1 MKRFGLIGH
10 PLTHSF
16 SAQFFSAKFHREGIS
31 ARYDLLPIQSLQDI
45 EQFVAENQLDG
56 FNVTVPHKKSIVP
69 FLNHLSDDAR
79 KVGAVN
85 CVKVTRAGWFG
96 HNTDIIGVEG
106 ALHLLLGKIKIN
118 RALILGNGG
127 SAAAVCHVLDNLGI
141 GYRIVSRKGALNYEN
156 ITHVDIQNADL
167 IVNTTPLGMY
177 PETSGFPQ
185 IPYDNISEKH
195 FALDLIYNPTET
207 VFLQKCRLQGAK
219 TQNGQLML
227 ELQAEASWQIWS
239 QD

>member
-10 PLTHSF
+10 PLSHSF
-16 SAQFFSAKFHREGIS
+16 SAQFFSDKFQREGIY

-45 EQFVAENQLDG
+45 EQLVAENQLDG
-56 FNVTVPHKKSIVP
+56 FNVTVPHKKNIVP
-69 FLNHLSDDAR
+69 FLQHLSDDAR

-85 CVKVTRAGWFG
+85 CVKVTKDGWFG
-96 HNTDIIGVEG
+96 HNTDITGFEG
-106 ALHLLLGKIKIN
+106 ALHHLLRKIKIN
-118 RALILGNGG
+118 CALVLGNGG
-127 SAAAVCHVLDNLGI
+127 SAASVCHVLDKLGI
-141 GYRIVSRKGALNYEN
+141 GYRIVSRSGALNYQN
-156 ITHVDIQNADL
+156 VSHVDIQNADL

-177 PETSGFPQ
+177 PETSRFPQ
-185 IPYDNISEKH
+185 IPYEAISEKH
-195 FALDLIYNPTET
+195 FALDLIYNPIET

-227 ELQAEASWQIWS
+227 ELQAEASWEIWS